1 MSDIDSTAREH
12 RLHPWSWLFVL
23 IQQLKQFIFP
33 LIVLVFFGA
42 RSGRDEWWQSMGP
55 LIAMVV
61 LVLIAIARYFTYRY
75 RIGQDGLTIRSGWLE
90 RSVRE
95 IPFARIHNVG
105 IKQTLLHRLFGV
117 AEVRLES
124 AGGQKPEAEMRV
136 LSLAAAADL
145 EDVIRHRGR
154 RDATQQ
160 TDDDANVPPPLARPA
175 DTTLLALPLGEVL
188 RLGLISNRG
197 MIIVAAA
204 FGAIWQVFPERQLTN
219 TMIAGGRQA
228 FGYATHAHWSW
239 LQTGLAGLALVV
251 LFLLATR
258 LLSIGQ
264 TLLQYYG
271 FRLSQSG
278 ERITVERGL
287 LARLRTSVVRR
298 RIQSW
303 TLHEG
308 VVHRLLRRRSLRVD
322 TAVASRGD
330 GGEERS
336 LKVLAPVA
344 RPEAV
349 DALVHQLLPD
359 VWPPQHWQGWS
370 GQVWWR
376 LWWPRVLW
384 TLALA
389 LLARHWLGAWGWL
402 VLLWLPFSAYALRQ
416 QVRHAGHAVGA
427 QIISVRGGWWSRWWR
442 FAEIDKLQ
450 ALRLT
455 RSPIDRWCGTATLW
469 LDTAG
474 DSGFKPPL
482 RLRFLPQDQAHA
494 LYAEL
499 GRALAHRRLHW

>member
-1 MSDIDSTAREH
+1 MNSVDAAREH

-75 RIGQDGLTIRSGWLE
+75 RIGADGLTIRSGWLE

-154 RDATQQ
+154 REASTPQGAEAGVAATR
-160 TDDDANVPPPLARPA
+160 AVPA
-175 DTTLLALPLGEVL
+175 DTTLLSLPLSEVL

-197 MIIVAAA
+197 MVIVAAA
-204 FGAIWQVFPERQLTN
+204 FGAIWQLFPERQVTN

-228 FGYATHAHWSW
+228 FGYAAHAHWSW
-239 LQTGLAGLALVV
+239 LQTGLAALSVIA

-258 LLSIGQ
+258 LLSVGQ

-271 FRLSQSG
+271 FRLSESG

-308 VVHRLLRRRSLRVD
+308 VVHRLLGRRSLRVD
-322 TAVASRGD
+322 TAVASHGD

-344 RPEAV
+344 TPEAV
-349 DALVHQLLPD
+349 DALVQHVLPG
-359 VWPPQHWQGWS
+359 VWPPAQWQPWT
-370 GQVWWR
+370 GQAGWR
-376 LWWPRVLW
+376 LWWPRALA
-384 TLALA
+384 TIALA
-389 LLARHWLGAWGWL
+389 LLAQHWLGHWGWL
-402 VLLWLPFSAYALRQ
+402 LLAWLPVSAYATYQ

-455 RSPIDRWCGTATLW
+455 QSPVDRWCGTATLW

-474 DSGFKPPL
+474 DTGFKPPL
-482 RLRFLPQDQAHA
+482 RLRFLPRDQAYA
-494 LYAEL
+494 LYADL

>member
-1 MSDIDSTAREH
+1 MSSVEPAREH

-75 RIGQDGLTIRSGWLE
+75 RIGADGLTIRSGWLE

-154 RDATQQ
+154 RDAT
-160 TDDDANVPPPLARPA
+160 DAQDVGEGVAATRTAPA
-175 DTTLLALPLGEVL
+175 DTTLLSLPLGEVL

-204 FGAIWQVFPERQLTN
+204 FGAIWQVFPERQVTN

-239 LQTGLAGLALVV
+239 LQTGLAALSLIAV
-251 LFLLATR
+251 FLLATR
-258 LLSIGQ
+258 LLSVGQ

-271 FRLSQSG
+271 FRLSESG

-308 VVHRLLRRRSLRVD
+308 VVHRLLGRRSLRVD
-322 TAVASRGD
+322 TAVASHGE

-344 RPEAV
+344 TPAAV
-349 DALVHQLLPD
+349 DALVQHVLPG
-359 VWPPQHWQGWS
+359 VWPPAQWQAWT
-370 GQVWWR
+370 GQAGWR
-376 LWWPRVLW
+376 LWWPR
-384 TLALA
+384 ALTTIGLT
-389 LLARHWLGAWGWL
+389 LLAQHWLGRWGWL
-402 VLLWLPFSAYALRQ
+402 LLAWLPVSAYATWQ

-427 QIISVRGGWWSRWWR
+427 HIISVRGGWWSRWWR

-455 RSPIDRWCGTATLW
+455 QSPIDRWCGTATLW

-474 DSGFKPPL
+474 DTGFKPPL
-482 RLRFLPQDQAHA
+482 RLRFLPQDQARA
-494 LYAEL
+494 LYADL

>member
-1 MSDIDSTAREH
+1 MSSVEPAREH

-75 RIGQDGLTIRSGWLE
+75 RIGADGLTIRSGWLE

-154 RDATQQ
+154 RDAT
-160 TDDDANVPPPLARPA
+160 DAQDVGDGVAATRTAPA
-175 DTTLLALPLGEVL
+175 DTTLLSLPLGEVL

-204 FGAIWQVFPERQLTN
+204 FGAIWQVFPERQVTN

-239 LQTGLAGLALVV
+239 LQTGLAALSLIAV
-251 LFLLATR
+251 FLLATR
-258 LLSIGQ
+258 LLSVGQ

-271 FRLSQSG
+271 FRLSESG

-308 VVHRLLRRRSLRVD
+308 VVHRLLGRRSLRVD
-322 TAVASRGD
+322 TAVASHGE

-344 RPEAV
+344 TPAAV
-349 DALVHQLLPD
+349 DALVQHVLPG
-359 VWPPQHWQGWS
+359 VWPPAQWQAWT
-370 GQVWWR
+370 GQAGWR
-376 LWWPRVLW
+376 LWWPR
-384 TLALA
+384 ALTTIGLT
-389 LLARHWLGAWGWL
+389 LLAQHWLGHWGWL
-402 VLLWLPFSAYALRQ
+402 LLAWLPVSAYATWQ

-427 QIISVRGGWWSRWWR
+427 HIISVRGGWWSRWWR

-455 RSPIDRWCGTATLW
+455 QSPIDRWCGTATLW

-474 DSGFKPPL
+474 DTGFKPPL
-482 RLRFLPQDQAHA
+482 RLRFLPQDQARA
-494 LYAEL
+494 LYADL

>member
-1 MSDIDSTAREH
+1 MSDGNSPLREH

-55 LIAMVV
+55 VIAMVV

-75 RIGQDGLTIRSGWLE
+75 RIGEDGLTIRSGWLE

-154 RDATQQ
+154 RPASLTADGGAQ
-160 TDDDANVPPPLARPA
+160 AAPGPAAPA
-175 DTTLLALPLGEVL
+175 DTTLLSLPLGEVL
-188 RLGLISNRG
+188 RMGLISNRG
-197 MIIVAAA
+197 MIIVAAG
-204 FGAIWQVFPERQLTN
+204 FGALWQVFPERQLTN

-239 LQTGLAGLALVV
+239 LQTGLAGLGLIA

-258 LLSIGQ
+258 LLSMGQ

-271 FRLSQSG
+271 FRLSESG

-308 VVHRLLRRRSLRVD
+308 VMHRLLGRRSLRVD

-344 RPEAV
+344 TPDTV
-349 DALVHQLLPD
+349 DALVQHVLPG
-359 VWPPQHWQGWS
+359 VWPPSHWQTWPAQAG
-370 GQVWWR
+370 WR
-376 LWWPRVLW
+376 LWWPRAAW
-384 TLALA
+384 ALALT

-402 VLLWLPFSAYALRQ
+402 ILAWLPLSAYAVRQ
-416 QVRHAGHAVGA
+416 QVRRAGHAIGT

-455 RSPIDRWCGTATLW
+455 QSPIDRWCGTATLW

-482 RLRFLPQDQAHA
+482 RLRFLPQDQARS
-494 LYAEL
+494 LYADL
-499 GRALAHRRLHW
+499 GRALAHRRLRW